1 MRFDIED
8 AILGMYDSIERAREA
23 QADDEWARLKIVYN
37 RTRPRGTGCSRAF
50 RSGSTAGNHVWKAPG
65 SDCSYHS

>member
-8 AILGMYDSIERAREA
+8 AILGMYDSIERAREY
-23 QADDEWARLKIVYN
+23 RLQQGIPI
-37 RTRPRGTGCSRAF
+37 R
-50 RSGSTAGNHVWKAPG
+50 STAGNHVWKAPG